1 MSIAPLSRAL
11 VAAVLFL
18 AGGEAARG
26 ETWKS
31 VRQLPAPEANQAA
44 AADERYLYA
53 ITNDRVVVFDR
64 ATDARVSESRGDAK
78 HLNSGFVWDGVLYA
92 AHSNYPKTPESSQI
106 KRFDP
111 ATGELTTFHDFGN
124 YGGSLTWAIHQPK
137 RAPDEWWCNFAKY
150 GEHNVETFLVR
161 FDADW
166 KELARFTYPPEL
178 FGRLGKFSL
187 SGGIWTDDTLL
198 VTGHDDRMAF
208 RLRLPAAGTV
218 LEFVEE
224 VPIPFTGQGIA
235 ADPVTGGLVGIDR
248 GRKRVLVA
256 ESERLAARR
265 LRVLT
270 YNIHHGEGTDGKLDL
285 DRIAEVIRVSAADIV
300 CLQEVDRNVTR
311 SGRVDQPAV
320 LGKALGFHVAFG
332 GNLSLQGGEYGNA
345 LLSRY
350 PVARFE
356 NVLLPV
362 ISKGEQRGV
371 LEAEIAVP
379 LVAAPVRIFAT
390 HLDHRRDDAERRA
403 SMQVINDHAAK
414 AGNAFAIL
422 AGDLNDDRGSETLA
436 AVSSRW
442 TLCGDR
448 EIPSI
453 PSDQPKQQ
461 IDFVAYRP
469 AAACRVVET
478 RVIAEPVASDH
489 RPVLTILE
497 FADTP

>member
-1 MSIAPLSRAL
+1 MSIAPISRTL
-11 VAAVLFL
+11 LAAVLLL
-18 AGGEAARG
+18 AGGEAVRG
-26 ETWKS
+26 ETWKT

-53 ITNDRVVVFDR
+53 ITNDRVAVFDR
-64 ATDARVSESRGDAK
+64 ATDARVSESRGEAS
-78 HLNSGFVWDGVLYA
+78 HLNSGFVWEGALYA

-124 YGGSLTWAIHQPK
+124 YGGSLTWAIHHPK
-137 RAPDEWWCNFAKY
+137 RAAEEWWCNFAKY
-150 GEHNVETFLVR
+150 GEENAATFLVR
-161 FDADW
+161 FGADW

-178 FGRLGKFSL
+178 FGRLGKYSL
-187 SGGIWTDDTLL
+187 SGGIWTDETLL
-198 VTGHDDRMAF
+198 VTGHDDRIAF
-208 RLRLPAAGTV
+208 RLRLPSTGTV

-235 ADPVTGGLVGIDR
+235 ADPVTRGLVGIDR
-248 GRKRVLVA
+248 GRKQVLVA

-285 DRIAEVIRVSAADIV
+285 DRIAEVIRASAADIV
-300 CLQEVDRNVTR
+300 CLQEVDRNVAR

-320 LGKALGFHVAFG
+320 LAKTLGFHAAFG
-332 GNLSLQGGEYGNA
+332 GNLALQGGEYGNA

-350 PVARFE
+350 PISHFE

-362 ISKGEQRGV
+362 VAKGEQRGV
-371 LEAEIAVP
+371 LEVEIAVP
-379 LVAAPVRIFAT
+379 MVAAPVKLLAT

-403 SMQVINDHAAK
+403 SMQVISDRAAK
-414 AGNAFAIL
+414 AGDSFTVL
-422 AGDLNDDRGSETLA
+422 AGDLNDGRGSETLA
-436 AVSSRW
+436 AVSAHW

-453 PSDQPKQQ
+453 PSDQPRRQ
-461 IDFVAYRP
+461 IDFIAYRP

-497 FADTP
+497 FRGMP